1 MAIEG
6 RIRLPK
12 GTFPIRVT
20 FFENSG
26 DQKLELRYEGPG
38 IIMQPIPEDVFFQ
51 KINQINE

>member
-38 IIMQPIPEDVFFQ
+38 IKMQPIPEDVFFQ
-51 KINQINE
+51 KNKPNQ